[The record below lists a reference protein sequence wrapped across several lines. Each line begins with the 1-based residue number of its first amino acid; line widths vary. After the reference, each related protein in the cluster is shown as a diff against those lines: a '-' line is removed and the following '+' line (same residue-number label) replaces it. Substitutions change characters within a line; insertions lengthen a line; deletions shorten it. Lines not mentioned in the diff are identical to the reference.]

1 MQRHRIPRKPRK
13 LKKPTNWTQLLS
25 KNEYENWRKQKSELK
40 AKRKVEQ
47 QQQQQQ
53 QRLEQQKDGSRASQ
67 SVETYASNPV
77 VGNLDVHA

>member
-13 LKKPTNWTQLLS
+13 PKNPTNWTQLLS
-25 KNEYENWRKQKSELK
+25 KNEYENWRKQKAELK
-40 AKRKVEQ
+40 AKRKVE
-47 QQQQQQ
+47 QQ

>member
-13 LKKPTNWTQLLS
+13 PKNLTNWTQLLS
-25 KNEYENWRKQKSELK
+25 KNEYENWRQQKAELK
-40 AKRKVEQ
+40 AKRRIEQ
-47 QQQQQQ
+47 QQ
-53 QRLEQQKDGSRASQ
+53 LEQQKDGSRASQ

>member
-13 LKKPTNWTQLLS
+13 PKNLTNWTQLLS
-25 KNEYENWRKQKSELK
+25 KNEYENWRKQKAELK
-40 AKRKVEQ
+40 AKRRIEQ
-47 QQQQQQ
+47 QQ
-53 QRLEQQKDGSRASQ
+53 LEQQKDGSRASQ